1 MVCVLAIIAPLKGH
15 EFHRACSNIGG
26 QFISISPA
34 SQNCINIMEIRKAD
48 KSVDDLL
55 DGPGAEKSLLAA
67 KIQRLHTFFSLLI
80 PDMSHEERQ
89 LLDDAMICTYGV
101 KGITHDNASLEQL
114 KNPGCY
120 KEMPILGDLYE
131 ILAASPETKRLAN
144 ILNRLVNG
152 SARSFNQQTNV
163 ALDNK
168 YIVLDIS
175 ELTGDLLTVGMFV
188 ALDFVWD
195 KAKEN
200 RTAEKAIF
208 VDECWQL
215 IGASSNRQAAES
227 VLELAKTIR
236 GYGGSLVCA
245 TQDLNDF
252 FALDDGKYGKG
263 IINNSKTKI
272 LLNLEEEEAQRVQG
286 VLHLSEAELMEIT
299 HFERG
304 SALISTN
311 NNTLVEDTTLIQNA
325 ATPYPV
331 EFAFSKDWDGFTKT
345 ALFEA
350 GGVSMAVVLNEDKCD
365 IPGEC
370 LKKGGIPLKI
380 AVYGIK
386 GEERKSTG
394 WHVTS
399 KILFPANISVGTG
412 GSGDPMGDEA
422 YKQIMGI
429 IGDPSTAGFGNKTLT
444 EVIVEIQRSISGTA
458 SDKEVD
464 DMLND
469 AFASSDPGG
478 STPDNTASDK
488 EVDDLLNDVFG
499 EQP

>member
-1 MVCVLAIIAPLKGH
+1 MPKKEANDLKIAI
-15 EFHRACSNIGG
+15 
-26 QFISISPA
+26 
-34 SQNCINIMEIRKAD
+34 
-48 KSVDDLL
+48 KSCF
-55 DGPGAEKSLLAA
+55 
-67 KIQRLHTFFSLLI
+67 T
-80 PDMSHEERQ
+80 M
-89 LLDDAMICTYGV
+89 
-101 KGITHDNASLEQL
+101 
-114 KNPGCY
+114 
-120 KEMPILGDLYE
+120 
-131 ILAASPETKRLAN
+131 
-144 ILNRLVNG
+144 
-152 SARSFNQQTNV
+152 
-163 ALDNK
+163 
-168 YIVLDIS
+168 
-175 ELTGDLLTVGMFV
+175 
-188 ALDFVWD
+188 
-195 KAKEN
+195 
-200 RTAEKAIF
+200 
-208 VDECWQL
+208 
-215 IGASSNRQAAES
+215 
-227 VLELAKTIR
+227 
-236 GYGGSLVCA
+236 
-245 TQDLNDF
+245 
-252 FALDDGKYGKG
+252 
-263 IINNSKTKI
+263 
-272 LLNLEEEEAQRVQG
+272 
-286 VLHLSEAELMEIT
+286 
-299 HFERG
+299 
-304 SALISTN
+304 
-311 NNTLVEDTTLIQNA
+311 LVEDTTLIQNA

-331 EFAFSKDWDGFTKT
+331 EFAFSKDWDGFAKT

-350 GGVSMAVVLNEDKCD
+350 GGVSMAVVLSEDKCD

-469 AFASSDPGG
+469 AFASNDPGG
-478 STPDNTASDK
+478 STSDNTASDK